1 LPALA
6 AGIFLHQSRGKELKI
21 IQIQEIQMTA
31 LHALDKPDRSG
42 YIFTSESVSE
52 GHPDKVCD
60 QISDAILD
68 AYLNEQPRSKVA
80 CETMATENRVI
91 LSGEISSTT
100 KIDVEPIVRNVIRQ
114 IGYTLPDKGFDH
126 NCIIENYLHA
136 QESALEENTGAGD
149 QGLMF
154 GYACSQTKSLMPI
167 PIELA
172 HKLLFNLA
180 SARKSGAIKCLLPDA
195 KSQVSM
201 HYIGRKAVELK
212 TLVISTHHNNIC
224 ELEFEDLK
232 QEIYQQVIVPSLA
245 EIEEESKAFFET
257 KNCEIKINPLGRW
270 HDGGPAADTGLT
282 GRKIIVDTY
291 GGWAQHGGG
300 AFSGKDATKVDRS
313 AAYMARHI
321 AKSVVASGLAA
332 ECLIQFSFVI
342 GEQTPVSLMVDTF
355 GSGKISDSEIENKI
369 AKNFDL
375 TVMGIIDYL
384 DLRKPIYLS
393 TAAYGHFGRDNFSW
407 ERVKKIT

>member
-1 LPALA
+1 
-6 AGIFLHQSRGKELKI
+6 
-21 IQIQEIQMTA
+21 MTA

-68 AYLNEQPRSKVA
+68 AHLAFDPRSRIA
-80 CETMATENRVI
+80 CETLATENRVI
-91 LSGEISSTT
+91 LSGEIASQAS
-100 KIDVEPIVRNVIRQ
+100 IEVEPLVRQIIEQ
-114 IGYTLPDKGFDH
+114 IGYVHPGKGFDP
-126 NCIIENYLHA
+126 NCTIENYLHA
-136 QESALEENTGAGD
+136 QEVALNENKGAGD

-154 GYACSQTKSLMPI
+154 GYACSQTKNLMPV

-172 HKLLFNLA
+172 HKLLVHLA
-180 SARKSGAIKCLLPDA
+180 RVRKSGELSCLLPDA

-201 HYIGRKAVELK
+201 HYIGRKAVDLK
-212 TLVISTHHNNIC
+212 TMVISTHHQP
-224 ELEFEDLK
+224 LSPTEFEELK
-232 QEIYQQVIVPSLA
+232 QMIQQLVITPSIA
-245 EIEEESKAFFET
+245 EIEDESKGFFET
-257 KNCEIKINPLGRW
+257 KNCEIKINPLGMW
-270 HDGGPAADTGLT
+270 TDGGPAADTGLT

-342 GEQTPVSLMVDTF
+342 GEQRPVSLMVDTF
-355 GSGKISDSEIENKI
+355 GSGKERDNEIERLI
-369 AKNFDL
+369 QKNFDL

-384 DLRKPIYLS
+384 DLRKPIYLP
-393 TAAYGHFGRDNFSW
+393 TAAYGHFGREGFSW
-407 ERVKKIT
+407 ERVKHLER

>member
-1 LPALA
+1 
-6 AGIFLHQSRGKELKI
+6 
-21 IQIQEIQMTA
+21 MTA

-60 QISDAILD
+60 QISDAVLD
-68 AYLNEQPRSKVA
+68 AHLAFDPRSRVA
-80 CETMATENRVI
+80 CETLATENRVI
-91 LSGEISSTT
+91 LSGEIASQAS
-100 KIDVEPIVRNVIRQ
+100 IEVEPLVRQ
-114 IGYTLPDKGFDH
+114 IIENIGYVHPDKGFDT

-136 QESALEENTGAGD
+136 QETALNENKGAGD

-154 GYACSQTKSLMPI
+154 GYACSQTKNLMPV

-172 HKLLFNLA
+172 HKLLFHLA
-180 SARKSGAIKCLLPDA
+180 RVRKSGEIACLLPDA

-201 HYIGRKAVELK
+201 HYIGRKAVDLK
-212 TLVISTHHNNIC
+212 TLVISTHHQPLGDPEFD
-224 ELEFEDLK
+224 ELKDQIK
-232 QEIYQQVIVPSLA
+232 QLVIIPSIA
-245 EIEEESKAFFET
+245 EIEEESKGFFET
-257 KNCEIKINPLGRW
+257 KNCEIKINPLGKW
-270 HDGGPAADTGLT
+270 TDGGPAADTGLT

-342 GEQTPVSLMVDTF
+342 GEHKPVSLMVDTF
-355 GSGKISDSEIENKI
+355 GSGKESDPEIERLINQ
-369 AKNFDL
+369 NFDL
-375 TVMGIIDYL
+375 TVQGIIDYL
-384 DLRKPIYLS
+384 DLRKPVYLP
-393 TAAYGHFGRDNFSW
+393 TAAYGHFGRKGFSW
-407 ERVKKIT
+407 ERVKHLSR

>member
-1 LPALA
+1 
-6 AGIFLHQSRGKELKI
+6 
-21 IQIQEIQMTA
+21 MTA
-31 LHALDKPDRSG
+31 LHALEKLDRSG

-68 AYLNEQPRSKVA
+68 AYLAEDPRSKVA
-80 CETMATENRVI
+80 CETLATADRVI
-91 LSGEISSTT
+91 LSGEISSKAT
-100 KIDVEPIVRNVIRQ
+100 IDVEPIVRNVIKD
-114 IGYTLPDKGFDH
+114 IGYTYPGLGFND
-126 NCIIENYLHA
+126 NCTIENYLHA
-136 QESALEENTGAGD
+136 QEPSLEQNQGAGD

-154 GYACSQTKSLMPI
+154 GYACSQTKNLMPV

-172 HKLLFNLA
+172 HKLLINLA
-180 SARKSGAIKCLLPDA
+180 AARKKGEIPCLLPDA

-201 HYIGRKAVELK
+201 HYIGRKAVDLK
-212 TLVISTHHNNIC
+212 TLVISTHHLKDC
-224 ELEFEDLK
+224 GMSFEEMK
-232 QEIYQQVIVPSLA
+232 QAIQDKVIYPSLT
-245 EIEEESKAFFET
+245 EIEEESKSFFET
-257 KNCEIKINPLGRW
+257 KNCEFKINPLGEW
-270 HDGGPAADTGLT
+270 YDGGPAADTGLT

-321 AKSVVASGLAA
+321 AKSVVASGLAS

-342 GEQTPVSLMVDTF
+342 GDQLPVSLMVDTF
-355 GSGKISDSEIENKI
+355 GSGKLRDSEIEQLI

-375 TVMGIIDYL
+375 TVAGIIDYL
-384 DLRKPIYLS
+384 DLRKPVFLP
-393 TAAYGHFGRDNFSW
+393 TASYGHFGRDTFSW
-407 ERVKKIT
+407 EQVKKISVE

>member
-1 LPALA
+1 
-6 AGIFLHQSRGKELKI
+6 
-21 IQIQEIQMTA
+21 MTA

-68 AYLNEQPRSKVA
+68 AYLSADPYSKVA
-80 CETMATENRVI
+80 CETLATEDRIV
-91 LSGEISSTT
+91 LSGEISSSV
-100 KIDVEPIVRNVIRQ
+100 KIDVEPIVREVIGN
-114 IGYTLPDKGFDH
+114 IGYVHAGKGFDTACEI
-126 NCIIENYLHA
+126 NNYLHK
-136 QESALEENTGAGD
+136 QETALMENTGAGD

-172 HKLLFNLA
+172 HRLLINLA
-180 SARKSGAIKCLLPDA
+180 KARKSGNIPCLLPDA

-201 HYIGRKAVELK
+201 HYIGRKAVDLK

-224 ELEFEDLK
+224 PMEFEELK
-232 QEIYQQVIVPSLA
+232 DAINKQVIQTSIQ
-245 EIEEESKAFFET
+245 EMEDESKGFFET
-257 KNCEIKINPLGRW
+257 KKCNILINPLGLW

-321 AKSVVASGLAA
+321 AKSIVASGLAA
-332 ECLIQFSFVI
+332 ECLLQFSFVI
-342 GEQTPVSLMVDTF
+342 GEERPVSLMVDTF
-355 GSGKISDSEIENKI
+355 GSGKESDAEIERMV

-375 TVMGIIDYL
+375 TVKGIIDYL
-384 DLRKPIYLS
+384 DLRKPIYLP
-393 TAAYGHFGRDNFSW
+393 TASYGHFGRDGFSW
-407 ERVKKIT
+407 ERVKKIN

>member
-1 LPALA
+1 
-6 AGIFLHQSRGKELKI
+6 
-21 IQIQEIQMTA
+21 MTA
-31 LHALDKPDRSG
+31 LHALDKPDKSG

-68 AYLNEQPRSKVA
+68 AHLAADPRAKVA
-80 CETMATENRVI
+80 CETMVTENRVI
-91 LSGEISSTT
+91 LAGEISSRAELD
-100 KIDVEPIVRNVIRQ
+100 IEPIVRKVISD
-114 IGYTLPDKGFDH
+114 IGYTIPGKGFDT
-126 NCIIENYLHA
+126 NCIINSYLHA
-136 QESALEENTGAGD
+136 QEPALEANTGAGD

-172 HKLLFNLA
+172 HKLLVNLA
-180 SARKSGAIKCLLPDA
+180 AARKNGIISCLLPDA

-212 TLVISTHHNNIC
+212 TLVISTHHNDIC
-224 ELEFEDLK
+224 DVEFEELK
-232 QEIYQQVIVPSLA
+232 QEINTLVIKPTIA
-245 EIEEESKAFFET
+245 EIEEESKGFFET
-257 KNCEIKINPLGRW
+257 KNCEIKINPLGLW

-300 AFSGKDATKVDRS
+300 AFSGKDASKVDRS

-321 AKSVVASGLAA
+321 AKSVVASGIAA

-342 GEQTPVSLMVDTF
+342 GEQRPVSVMVDTF
-355 GSGKISDSEIENKI
+355 GSGKIHDTEIERLI
-369 AKNFDL
+369 ETNFDL
-375 TVMGIIDYL
+375 TVAGTIDYL
-384 DLRKPIYLS
+384 ELRKPIYLP
-393 TAAYGHFGRDNFSW
+393 TAAYGHFGRKEFSW
-407 ERVKKIT
+407 EKVKKIK

>member
-1 LPALA
+1 
-6 AGIFLHQSRGKELKI
+6 
-21 IQIQEIQMTA
+21 MTA
-31 LHALDKPDRSG
+31 LHALEKPDRSG

-68 AYLNEQPRSKVA
+68 AYLSADPFSKVA
-80 CETMATENRVI
+80 CETLATEDRIV
-91 LSGEISSTT
+91 LAGEISSTA
-100 KIDVEPIVRNVIRQ
+100 KIDVEPIVREVIRN
-114 IGYTLPDKGFDH
+114 IGYVNPGKGFDT
-126 NCIIENYLHA
+126 NCEINNYLHK
-136 QESALEENTGAGD
+136 QETALMENTGAGD

-172 HKLLFNLA
+172 HRLLINLA
-180 SARKSGAIKCLLPDA
+180 KARKSGDIPCLMPDA
-195 KSQVSM
+195 KSQVSL
-201 HYIGRKAVELK
+201 HYIGRKAVDLK

-224 ELEFEDLK
+224 PMEFEELK
-232 QEIYQQVIVPSLA
+232 DKINKQVIQASIQ
-245 EIEEESKAFFET
+245 EMEDESKGFFET
-257 KNCEIKINPLGRW
+257 RKCNILINPLGLW

-321 AKSVVASGLAA
+321 AKSIVASGLAA

-342 GEQTPVSLMVDTF
+342 GEERPVSLMVDTF
-355 GSGKISDSEIENKI
+355 GSGKESDTEIERI
-369 AKNFDL
+369 VAKNFDL
-375 TVMGIIDYL
+375 TVKGIIDYL
-384 DLRKPIYLS
+384 DLRKPIYLP
-393 TAAYGHFGRDNFSW
+393 TASYGHFGRDGFSW
-407 ERVKKIT
+407 ERVKKIN

>member
-1 LPALA
+1 
-6 AGIFLHQSRGKELKI
+6 
-21 IQIQEIQMTA
+21 MTA

-60 QISDAILD
+60 QISDAVLD
-68 AYLNEQPRSKVA
+68 AYLAFDPRSRVA
-80 CETMATENRVI
+80 CETLATENRVI
-91 LSGEISSTT
+91 LSGEISSQAS
-100 KIDVEPIVRNVIRQ
+100 IDVETLVRQ
-114 IGYTLPDKGFDH
+114 IIQKIGYVVPGKGFDT
-126 NCIIENYLHA
+126 NCEITNLLHK
-136 QESALEENTGAGD
+136 QETALAENTGAGD

-154 GYACSQTKSLMPI
+154 GYACSQTKKLMPV

-172 HKLLFNLA
+172 HKLLLNLA
-180 SARKSGAIKCLLPDA
+180 QARKTGSIKGLLPDA

-201 HYIGRKAVELK
+201 RYIGRKAVDLN
-212 TLVISTHHNNIC
+212 TLVISTHH
-224 ELEFEDLK
+224 EPLDDAEFLELK
-232 QEIYQQVIVPSLA
+232 QQIQQLVIVPSLA
-245 EIEEESKAFFET
+245 EIEDESKGFFET
-257 KNCEIKINPLGRW
+257 KNCHIMINPLGMW
-270 HDGGPAADTGLT
+270 TDGGPAADTGLT

-342 GEQTPVSLMVDTF
+342 GEATPVSVMVDTF
-355 GSGKISDSEIENKI
+355 GSGKESDTEIQRII
-369 AKNFDL
+369 ARNFDL
-375 TVMGIIDYL
+375 TVAGIIDYL
-384 DLRKPIYLS
+384 DLRKPVYLPS
-393 TAAYGHFGRDNFSW
+393 AAYGHFGRDEFSW
-407 ERVKKIT
+407 EKVKKLV

>member
-1 LPALA
+1 
-6 AGIFLHQSRGKELKI
+6 
-21 IQIQEIQMTA
+21 MTA
-31 LHALDKPDRSG
+31 LHALEKVDRSG

-68 AYLNEQPRSKVA
+68 AFMAADPHSRVA
-80 CETMATENRVI
+80 CETLATKNRVV
-91 LSGEISSTT
+91 LAGEITSKA
-100 KIDVEPIVRNVIRQ
+100 KIEVEPIVRKVIQ
-114 IGYTLPDKGFDH
+114 DIGYTHPNIGFDH
-126 NCIIENYLHA
+126 NCTIENYLHK
-136 QESALEENTGAGD
+136 QEKDLAKNEGAGD

-154 GYACSQTKSLMPI
+154 GYACSQTKSLMPV

-172 HKLLFNLA
+172 HKLLIKLA
-180 SARKSGAIKCLLPDA
+180 EVRKNGSIPCLLPDA

-201 HYIGRKAVELK
+201 HYIGRKAVDLK
-212 TLVISTHHNNIC
+212 TLVISTNHQQLC
-224 ELEFEDLK
+224 PVEFEDLK
-232 QEIYQQVIVPSLA
+232 QEIQKQVIAPSMT
-245 EIEEESKAFFET
+245 EIEEESKSFFES
-257 KNCEIKINPLGRW
+257 KNCEIKINPLGMW
-270 HDGGPAADTGLT
+270 FDGGPAADTGLT

-321 AKSVVASGLAA
+321 AKSVVASGLAS

-342 GEQTPVSLMVDTF
+342 GDQLPVSLMVDTF
-355 GSGKISDSEIENKI
+355 GSGKIRDTEIEKLI

-375 TVMGIIDYL
+375 TVHGIIDYL
-384 DLRKPIYLS
+384 DLRKPIFLP
-393 TAAYGHFGRDNFSW
+393 TASYGHFGRDIFSW
-407 ERVKKIT
+407 EKVKKLSVQ

>member
-1 LPALA
+1 
-6 AGIFLHQSRGKELKI
+6 
-21 IQIQEIQMTA
+21 MTA
-31 LHALDKPDRSG
+31 LHALEKPDRSG

-68 AYLNEQPRSKVA
+68 AHLAFDPRSRVA
-80 CETMATENRVI
+80 CETLATENRVI
-91 LSGEISSTT
+91 VSGEIKSQAS
-100 KIDVEPIVRNVIRQ
+100 IEIEPLVRQVIGN
-114 IGYTLPDKGFDH
+114 IGYTKPGKGFDT

-136 QESALEENTGAGD
+136 QETALEQNKGAGD

-154 GYACSQTKSLMPI
+154 GYACSQTKNLMPV

-172 HKLLFNLA
+172 HKLLIKLA
-180 SARKSGAIKCLLPDA
+180 RVRKSGQISHLLPDA

-201 HYIGRKAVELK
+201 HYIGRKAVDLK
-212 TLVISTHHNNIC
+212 TLVISTHHD
-224 ELEFEDLK
+224 ELSDQDFADLK
-232 QEIYQQVIVPSLA
+232 QQIRELVILPSIA
-245 EIEEESKAFFET
+245 EIEEESKGYFDT
-257 KNCEIKINPLGRW
+257 KLCEIKINPLDKW
-270 HDGGPAADTGLT
+270 VDGGPAADTGLT

-342 GEQTPVSLMVDTF
+342 GEQKPVSLMVDTF
-355 GSGKISDSEIENKI
+355 GSGKESDPEIERLI
-369 AKNFDL
+369 GRNFDL

-384 DLRKPIYLS
+384 DLRKPVFLP
-393 TAAYGHFGRDNFSW
+393 TASYGHFGREGFSW

>member
-1 LPALA
+1 
-6 AGIFLHQSRGKELKI
+6 
-21 IQIQEIQMTA
+21 MTA
-31 LHALDKPDRSG
+31 LHALDKPDKSG

-68 AYLNEQPRSKVA
+68 AHLAADPRSKVA
-80 CETMATENRVI
+80 CETLVTENRVV
-91 LSGEISSTT
+91 LSGEISSHAELD
-100 KIDVEPIVRNVIRQ
+100 IEPIVREVIKN
-114 IGYTLPDKGFDH
+114 IGYTNPNKGFDH
-126 NCIIENYLHA
+126 NCIIDNYLHA
-136 QESALEENTGAGD
+136 QELALEENTGAGD

-154 GYACSQTKSLMPI
+154 GYACSQTKNMMPI

-172 HKLLFNLA
+172 HKLLLNLA
-180 SARKSGAIKCLLPDA
+180 NARKSGEIKCLLPDA

-224 ELEFEDLK
+224 ETEFEELK
-232 QEIYQQVIVPSLA
+232 QQIHNLVILPTIA
-245 EIEEESKAFFET
+245 EIEDESKGFFET

-342 GEQTPVSLMVDTF
+342 GEQMPVSLMVDTF
-355 GSGKISDSEIENKI
+355 GSGKVSDTEIEKMI
-369 AKNFDL
+369 GRNFDL
-375 TVMGIIDYL
+375 TVAGIIDYL
-384 DLRKPIYLS
+384 DLRKPIFLP
-393 TAAYGHFGRDNFSW
+393 TASYGHFGRNEFSW
-407 ERVKKIT
+407 EKVKNIT

>member
-1 LPALA
+1 
-6 AGIFLHQSRGKELKI
+6 
-21 IQIQEIQMTA
+21 MTA

-68 AYLNEQPRSKVA
+68 AHLAFDPRSRVA
-80 CETMATENRVI
+80 CETLATENRVI
-91 LSGEISSTT
+91 LSGEIASQAS
-100 KIDVEPIVRNVIRQ
+100 IEVEPLVRQVIEQ
-114 IGYTLPDKGFDH
+114 IGYVHPGKGFDT
-126 NCIIENYLHA
+126 NCIIDNYLHS
-136 QESALEENTGAGD
+136 QETALNENKGAGD

-154 GYACSQTKSLMPI
+154 GYACSQTKNLMPV

-172 HKLLFNLA
+172 HKLLFHLA
-180 SARKSGAIKCLLPDA
+180 RVRKSGELKCLLPDA

-201 HYIGRKAVELK
+201 HYIGRKAVDLK
-212 TLVISTHHNNIC
+212 TLVISTHHQPLSSQDFD
-224 ELEFEDLK
+224 ELK
-232 QEIYQQVIVPSLA
+232 QQINQLVILPSIA
-245 EIEEESKAFFET
+245 EIEDESKGFFET
-257 KNCEIKINPLGRW
+257 KNCEIKINPLGMW
-270 HDGGPAADTGLT
+270 VDGGPAADTGLT

-342 GEQTPVSLMVDTF
+342 GEHKPVSLMVDTF
-355 GSGKISDSEIENKI
+355 GSGKESDTEIERLI
-369 AKNFDL
+369 HKNFDL

-384 DLRKPIYLS
+384 DLRKPIYLP
-393 TAAYGHFGRDNFSW
+393 TAAYGHFGRESFSW
-407 ERVKKIT
+407 ERVKHISR